1 MKHVIN
7 IFFILFFCVIAN
19 GQTAKSKL
27 QKEQLK
33 SEKKINQTKL
43 MIDKIKNSSANS
55 LSEISL
61 LENQINTREQLVTI
75 YDNQIKVADNQ
86 VVGKKEDIELLKLRI
101 EQLKEQYKK
110 MIIYAYKNRNKSGKL
125 MFLLTSSSFNEA
137 KRRNTYLKK
146 VTMLQSKQL
155 ILIQTNKKLYHS
167 EILDLKMSRLE
178 NEKIISQKKQEQESI
193 GLDKA
198 LKENS
203 YNSLKAEEQKLF
215 LQLKEEQRKKEG
227 LRQRINAVIQNEI
240 AAAQEKERKK
250 LAKEKKESKKVV
262 VPVEKKKEP
271 NIINKE
277 TIPISSEGAVAGKKF
292 EANKGRLPSPVS
304 NGTITEKYGKNP
316 HPTLAGVYT
325 NNNGIDITCSG
336 NSKARA
342 VFEGVVSAVIN
353 VSGAG
358 KVIIIKHGG
367 YRTVY
372 SNLQEAS
379 VKLGDNITSK
389 QEIGTIMLN
398 EGNKSV
404 LHFEI
409 HMIVGSGTQS
419 LNPYLWISR

>member
-1 MKHVIN
+1 M
-7 IFFILFFCVIAN
+7 
-19 GQTAKSKL
+19 
-27 QKEQLK
+27 
-33 SEKKINQTKL
+33 
-43 MIDKIKNSSANS
+43 
-55 LSEISL
+55 
-61 LENQINTREQLVTI
+61 TI
-75 YDNQIKVADNQ
+75 YDSQIKVADNQ
-86 VVGKKEDIELLKLRI
+86 VVEKKEDIELLKLRI

-146 VTMLQSKQL
+146 VTTLQSKQL
-155 ILIQTNKKLYHS
+155 VLIKTNNKLYHS
-167 EILDLKMSRLE
+167 EIIDLKMSRLE

-193 GLDKA
+193 ALDKA

-271 NIINKE
+271 NKINKE

-372 SNLQEAS
+372 SNLQEAN

-409 HMIVGSGTQS
+409 HMIIGSGTQS

>member
-7 IFFILFFCVIAN
+7 ILFMLFFCVIAN
-19 GQTAKSKL
+19 SQTAKSKL

-33 SEKKINQTKL
+33 SEKKINQTKI
-43 MIDKIKNSSANS
+43 MINKIKNSSANS

-61 LENQINTREQLVTI
+61 LENQINTREQLLTI
-75 YDNQIKVADNQ
+75 YDNQIKVADNR
-86 VVGKKEDIELLKLRI
+86 VVMKKEDIELLKLRI

-110 MIIYAYKNRNKSGKL
+110 MILYAYKNRNKSGKL

-146 VTMLQSKQL
+146 VTLLQSKQL
-155 ILIQTNKKLYHS
+155 ALIKTNNKLYNS
-167 EILDLKMSRLE
+167 EILNLKMSRLE

-193 GLDKA
+193 ALEKA

-203 YNSLKAEEQKLF
+203 YNNLKAEEQKLF
-215 LQLKEEQRKKEG
+215 IQLKEEQRKKES
-227 LRQRINAVIQNEI
+227 LRQQINAVIQNEI
-240 AAAQEKERKK
+240 AVAQEKERKK
-250 LAKEKKESKKVV
+250 LAKEKKESKKTVV
-262 VPVEKKKEP
+262 TDEKKKEP
-271 NIINKE
+271 KKIDKA
-277 TIPISSEGAVAGKKF
+277 TIPVSSEGAVAGKNF
-292 EANKGRLPSPVS
+292 EANKSRLPSPVS

-372 SNLQEAS
+372 SNLQETS
-379 VKLGDNITSK
+379 VKLGDKITSK

-398 EGNKSV
+398 EGNKSI

-409 HMIVGSGTQS
+409 HVIIGSGTQS

>member
-1 MKHVIN
+1 MKHAIN
-7 IFFILFFCVIAN
+7 ILFMLFFCVIAN
-19 GQTAKSKL
+19 SQTAKSKL

-61 LENQINTREQLVTI
+61 LENQINTREELVTI

-155 ILIQTNKKLYHS
+155 ILIKTNKKLYHS

-193 GLDKA
+193 ALDKA

-250 LAKEKKESKKVV
+250 LAKEKKESKKPV

-271 NIINKE
+271 DKINKE

-292 EANKGRLPSPVS
+292 ESNKGRLPSPVS

-409 HMIVGSGTQS
+409 HMIIGSGTQS

>member
-7 IFFILFFCVIAN
+7 ILFMLFFCVIAN
-19 GQTAKSKL
+19 SQTAKSKL

-61 LENQINTREQLVTI
+61 LENQINTREELVTI

-155 ILIQTNKKLYHS
+155 VLIKTNNKLYHS
-167 EILDLKMSRLE
+167 EIIDLKMSRLE

-193 GLDKA
+193 ALDKA

-271 NIINKE
+271 NKINKE
-277 TIPISSEGAVAGKKF
+277 TSILLMHLKK
-292 EANKGRLPSPVS
+292 
-304 NGTITEKYGKNP
+304 
-316 HPTLAGVYT
+316 
-325 NNNGIDITCSG
+325 
-336 NSKARA
+336 
-342 VFEGVVSAVIN
+342 
-353 VSGAG
+353 
-358 KVIIIKHGG
+358 
-367 YRTVY
+367 
-372 SNLQEAS
+372 
-379 VKLGDNITSK
+379 
-389 QEIGTIMLN
+389 
-398 EGNKSV
+398 
-404 LHFEI
+404 
-409 HMIVGSGTQS
+409 
-419 LNPYLWISR
+419 

>member
-7 IFFILFFCVIAN
+7 IIFILFFCVIAN

-27 QKEQLK
+27 RKEQLK

-61 LENQINTREQLVTI
+61 LENQINTREELVTI
-75 YDNQIKVADNQ
+75 YDNQIKVADKQ

-155 ILIQTNKKLYHS
+155 ILIKTNKKLYHS

-193 GLDKA
+193 ALDKA
-198 LKENS
+198 LKENT

-250 LAKEKKESKKVV
+250 LAKEKKKSKKPV

-271 NIINKE
+271 DKINKK

-372 SNLQEAS
+372 SNLQEAN

-409 HMIVGSGTQS
+409 HMIIGSGTQS

>member
-7 IFFILFFCVIAN
+7 IIFILFFCVIAN

-27 QKEQLK
+27 RKEQLK

-61 LENQINTREQLVTI
+61 LENQINTREELVTI

-155 ILIQTNKKLYHS
+155 ILIKTNKKLYHS

-193 GLDKA
+193 ALDKA
-198 LKENS
+198 LKENT

-250 LAKEKKESKKVV
+250 LAKEKKKSKKPV

-271 NIINKE
+271 DKINKK

-372 SNLQEAS
+372 SNLQEAN

-409 HMIVGSGTQS
+409 HMIIGSGTQS

>member
-1 MKHVIN
+1 M
-7 IFFILFFCVIAN
+7 LFFCVIAN
-19 GQTAKSKL
+19 SQTAKSKL

-61 LENQINTREQLVTI
+61 LENQINTREELVTI

-193 GLDKA
+193 ALDKA

-203 YNSLKAEEQKLF
+203 YNSLKAE
-215 LQLKEEQRKKEG
+215 
-227 LRQRINAVIQNEI
+227 
-240 AAAQEKERKK
+240 
-250 LAKEKKESKKVV
+250 
-262 VPVEKKKEP
+262 
-271 NIINKE
+271 
-277 TIPISSEGAVAGKKF
+277 
-292 EANKGRLPSPVS
+292 
-304 NGTITEKYGKNP
+304 
-316 HPTLAGVYT
+316 
-325 NNNGIDITCSG
+325 
-336 NSKARA
+336 
-342 VFEGVVSAVIN
+342 
-353 VSGAG
+353 
-358 KVIIIKHGG
+358 
-367 YRTVY
+367 
-372 SNLQEAS
+372 
-379 VKLGDNITSK
+379 
-389 QEIGTIMLN
+389 
-398 EGNKSV
+398 
-404 LHFEI
+404 
-409 HMIVGSGTQS
+409 
-419 LNPYLWISR
+419 